1 VQFYWLPPFLA
12 AILDLLLGMFVLWR
26 APRRELNQTFALFA
40 LSLTSWNLDIA
51 ALYFFTNYEL
61 ALYWSEV
68 FRYGMLFIPPT
79 VYHLALALTERWTFL
94 NRLFLAA
101 GYITALALCLDNG
114 QGALVPRLES
124 FVWGYYPVGGPLYKF
139 HALSDVLYFGA
150 TLYQVARGLRISQS
164 ARQRQQ
170 LKIVLLGFVF
180 AGGAGLTNLLPVYG
194 VHIYPLGNLG
204 NVFLCGTLTYAIVR
218 HRLLDVELIITKTT
232 ATVVALVLWLVPL
245 WILTSAVQQRIYG
258 TSDPRLLLFA
268 LAVFVLSGLVFPWL
282 WRVTET
288 GIRRTLWGQ
297 KYDSLQALNV
307 FQKTIIRVLDQ
318 KKIIE
323 DLRQVLSDTLQ
334 TEFVSVYLRNSAT
347 GMYSDSQEN
356 NTSFSPHDPFLQT
369 LSQQSEVI
377 VREEALLKEKNP
389 GTTLLAKIL
398 TEQHTEVCVPLR
410 VQDRLIGFVLLGKK
424 RNRDVFSTEDLRLLS
439 TLGTE
444 VAVALENARLY
455 AELRA
460 SQVLLARSD
469 RLAALGTLAAGIAH
483 EIRNPLVAVQTFV
496 QLLPER
502 LDDHEF
508 RTTFLQLAH
517 DELERVSTLMNDLM
531 TFARP
536 APVAIRET
544 QINDLAEQ
552 VVRLLAGQAQ
562 KKGIALVTSLS
573 PAIPSLMIDQGQMK
587 QVFMNLVLNALQA
600 TPTSG
605 TVTVTTALRYGADG
619 PEFCEIEVRD
629 TGAGIP
635 AERQEQIF
643 DPFFTTKDTGVGLG
657 LFIVHQIVTEHQGFI
672 DVESTVGQGTRF
684 LIRLPLT
691 PVPQPE
697 LPDIAETQEISDP
710 HAAPSFPA
718 SLFPASS
725 A

>member
-101 GYITALALCLDNG
+101 GYITALVLCLDNG

-180 AGGAGLTNLLPVYG
+180 AAIAGLTNLLPVYG

-218 HRLLDVELIITKTT
+218 HRLLEVELIITKTT

-334 TEFVSVYLRNSAT
+334 TEFVSVYLRHSAT
-347 GMYSDSQEN
+347 GMYSDSQER
-356 NTSFSPHDPFLQT
+356 NTPFSPQDPFLQT

-398 TEQHTEVCVPLR
+398 TERHTEVCVPLR

-573 PAIPSLMIDQGQMK
+573 PAIPNLMIDQGQMK

-600 TPTSG
+600 TPTGG
-605 TVTVTTALRYGADG
+605 TVAVTTALRYGTDG

-672 DVESTVGQGTRF
+672 DVESAVGQGTRF

-710 HAAPSFPA
+710 HASPPFPA
-718 SLFPASS
+718 LLFPPSS

>member
-1 VQFYWLPPFLA
+1 MQFYWLPPFLA
-12 AILDLLLGMFVLWR
+12 AILDLLLGVFVLWR
-26 APRRELNQTFALFA
+26 APHRKLNQTFALFA

-51 ALYFFTNYEL
+51 ALYFFTTYEL

-79 VYHLALALTERWTFL
+79 VYHLALALTERWSL
-94 NRLFLAA
+94 ANRLFLAA

-150 TLYQVARGLRISQS
+150 TLYQVARGLRVSQS

-170 LKIVLLGFVF
+170 LKIVLFGFVF
-180 AGGAGLTNLLPVYG
+180 AGVAGLTNLLPVYG
-194 VHIYPLGNLG
+194 IYVYPLGNLG
-204 NVFLCGTLTYAIVR
+204 NVFLCGALTYAIVR

-245 WILTSAVQQRIYG
+245 WILTSSVQQRIYG
-258 TSDPRLLLFA
+258 TSDARLLLFA

-282 WRVTET
+282 RRTTET
-288 GIRRTLWGQ
+288 GIRRAVWGQ
-297 KYDSLQALNV
+297 KYDSLQALHV
-307 FQKTIIRVLDQ
+307 FQQTIIRVLDQ
-318 KKIIE
+318 KKIVE
-323 DLRQVLSDTLQ
+323 DLRQVLVDTLQ
-334 TEFVSVYLRNSAT
+334 TESVSVHLRQPESGA
-347 GMYSDSQEN
+347 YRDSLDSN
-356 NTSFSPHDPFLQT
+356 KSFSSQDGFLQA
-369 LSQQSEVI
+369 LRQQPEVI
-377 VREEALLKEKNP
+377 VREEAILKEKDP
-389 GTTLLAKIL
+389 QAALLGATL
-398 TEQHTEVCVPLR
+398 TEQQSELCVPLR

-502 LDDHEF
+502 LDDQEF

-517 DELERVSTLMNDLM
+517 DELERVSTLINDLM

-536 APVAIRET
+536 APMAVNET

-552 VVRLLAGQAQ
+552 VVRLLAGHAQ
-562 KKGIALVTSLS
+562 KRGIALVTSLS

-600 TPTSG
+600 TNTGG
-605 TVTVTTALRYGADG
+605 TVTVTTALRYGTDG
-619 PEFCEIEVRD
+619 PEFCEIEVKD
-629 TGAGIP
+629 TGQGIP
-635 AERQEQIF
+635 AERREQIF
-643 DPFFTTKDTGVGLG
+643 DPFFTTKDAGVGLG

-672 DVESTVGQGTRF
+672 DVASAVGQGTRF

-691 PVPQPE
+691 TVPRQAPPHTLEVQENSETPVSPPF
-697 LPDIAETQEISDP
+697 LSPP
-710 HAAPSFPA
+710 FP
-718 SLFPASS
+718 PSS